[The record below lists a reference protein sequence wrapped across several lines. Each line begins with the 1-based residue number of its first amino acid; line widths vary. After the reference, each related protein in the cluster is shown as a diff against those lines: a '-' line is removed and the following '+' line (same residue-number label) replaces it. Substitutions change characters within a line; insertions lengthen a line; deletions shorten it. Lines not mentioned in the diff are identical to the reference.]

1 MKKELTG
8 LELHYLIQELNLLLG
23 SKVDKVYH
31 PNKRELIIN
40 FYLSGKGK
48 EILRVLVPNFIYITE
63 HKQEY
68 PQTPSGFCVLLRK
81 HLENT
86 RLKEINQLGF
96 ERIIEFVFEHK
107 QGKRILIF
115 ELFSKGNIVLCKEDY
130 TIIAT
135 LEVQRWSKRTVK
147 LGVRYE
153 YPKKEFN
160 FLRLKEEEFA
170 KLMKESKKNLVK
182 TLAIDLGL
190 GGVYA
195 EELCLMARVDKNK
208 KDVDNSEIK
217 SLIKASEKLRSKK
230 TNASIV
236 YEGQGVVDVVPIELE
251 FYKELKKREFKTY
264 NDALDASLTKVL
276 VKAEKEQR
284 LSRHQ
289 KQIEKLN
296 RIVEKQEQ
304 HVTKLEKDIEENTE
318 KAELIYK
325 NYKLVDNVL
334 TELRKA
340 RERLSWE
347 EIKQRLKG
355 HKVVKDIKE
364 KEKAIVIE
372 LK

>member
-153 YPKKEFN
+153 YPKKE
-160 FLRLKEEEFA
+160 L
-170 KLMKESKKNLVK
+170 
-182 TLAIDLGL
+182 
-190 GGVYA
+190 
-195 EELCLMARVDKNK
+195 
-208 KDVDNSEIK
+208 
-217 SLIKASEKLRSKK
+217 
-230 TNASIV
+230 
-236 YEGQGVVDVVPIELE
+236 
-251 FYKELKKREFKTY
+251 
-264 NDALDASLTKVL
+264 
-276 VKAEKEQR
+276 
-284 LSRHQ
+284 
-289 KQIEKLN
+289 
-296 RIVEKQEQ
+296 
-304 HVTKLEKDIEENTE
+304 
-318 KAELIYK
+318 
-325 NYKLVDNVL
+325 
-334 TELRKA
+334 
-340 RERLSWE
+340 
-347 EIKQRLKG
+347 
-355 HKVVKDIKE
+355 
-364 KEKAIVIE
+364 
-372 LK
+372 